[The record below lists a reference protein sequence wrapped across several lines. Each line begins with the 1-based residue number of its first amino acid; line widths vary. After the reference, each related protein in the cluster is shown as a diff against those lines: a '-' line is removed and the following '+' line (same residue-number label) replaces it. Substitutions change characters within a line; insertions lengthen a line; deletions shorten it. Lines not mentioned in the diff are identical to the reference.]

1 MFDIRQSKAHSV
13 GTITVA
19 IFLNIGF
26 AGQSSVCNSVEL
38 GKTVKITVT
47 EADSSNNIIGTG
59 NGTMLAGFWC
69 AEA

>member
-19 IFLNIGF
+19 IFPNIGF

-47 EADSSNNIIGTG
+47 EADSSNNIYWDWER
-59 NGTMLAGFWC
+59 NDASWLLVR
-69 AEA
+69 